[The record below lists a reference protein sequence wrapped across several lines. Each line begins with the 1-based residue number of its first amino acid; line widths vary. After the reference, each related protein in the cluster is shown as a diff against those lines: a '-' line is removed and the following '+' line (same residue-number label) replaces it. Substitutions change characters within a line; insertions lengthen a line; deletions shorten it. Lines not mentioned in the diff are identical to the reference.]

1 MFYVCMCG
9 IGVENVTT
17 LEILSIMQ
25 AAISTKHLLASFP
38 TSIGGEKHNLGM
50 RLHTTGH
57 LFKHLWMRHHT
68 LLFRAYS
75 WRLVVLM

>member
-1 MFYVCMCG
+1 M
-9 IGVENVTT
+9 INVTT

-50 RLHTTGH
+50 RLHYWPLVQTSLDETP
-57 LFKHLWMRHHT
+57 HT
-68 LLFRAYS
+68 SIQSMLLEVGCTHVIYTITF
-75 WRLVVLM
+75 V